1 MAVHGILQP
10 QNMQEKEDTMKYMS
24 GPLQMV
30 ARQITSSMKTMTAKL
45 TMIAMAAM
53 TFKLGGNPWK

>member
-24 GPLQMV
+24 WPLQMV
-30 ARQITSSMKTMTAKL
+30 ARQITSSEDDDSEVGDDSDGSDD
-45 TMIAMAAM
+45 
-53 TFKLGGNPWK
+53 F

>member
-10 QNMQEKEDTMKYMS
+10 QNMHEKEDTMKYMS

-30 ARQITSSMKTMTAKL
+30 ARQITSSEDDDSKVDDDSDGSDD
-45 TMIAMAAM
+45 
-53 TFKLGGNPWK
+53 F